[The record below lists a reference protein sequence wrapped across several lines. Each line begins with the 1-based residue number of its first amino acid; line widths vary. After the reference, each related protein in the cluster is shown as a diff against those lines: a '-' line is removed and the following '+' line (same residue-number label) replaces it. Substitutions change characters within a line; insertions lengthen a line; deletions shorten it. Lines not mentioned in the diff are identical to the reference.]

1 MRLTKERIQSI
12 ASTTIGRL
20 RKLGLLEIT
29 GSTDNL
35 TRSLDHAITEELTV
49 EDRLNAEIREI
60 LKKFESDFEKG
71 RADYQK
77 MFTMVKQKL
86 VRERGLVL

>member
-20 RKLGLLEIT
+20 QKQGLLEMM
-29 GSTDNL
+29 GSADNL
-35 TRSLDHAITEELTV
+35 TRLLEHTITEELTV
-49 EDRLNAEIREI
+49 EERLHAEIREI
-60 LKKFESDFEKG
+60 LKKFEPDFEKG

-77 MFTMVKQKL
+77 MFTMVKRKL
-86 VRERGLVL
+86 VRERGLIL

>member
-1 MRLTKERIQSI
+1 MRLTKERVQAI

-20 RKLGLLEIT
+20 RKQGLLEIT
-29 GSTDNL
+29 GSTDQL
-35 TRSLDHAITEELTV
+35 ARSLDHVITEELTI

-60 LKKFESDFEKG
+60 LKKFELDFEKG

-86 VRERGLVL
+86 IHERGLIL

>member
-20 RKLGLLEIT
+20 RKLDLLEIT

-35 TRSLDHAITEELTV
+35 TRSLNHAITEELTV
-49 EDRLNAEIREI
+49 EDRLHAEIREI

-86 VRERGLVL
+86 VRERGLIL

>member
-12 ASTTIGRL
+12 VSTTIGRL
-20 RKLGLLEIT
+20 RTQGLIEIT
-29 GSTDNL
+29 GSTENL
-35 TRSLDHAITEELTV
+35 TRLLDHAITEELAV

-86 VRERGLVL
+86 IRERGLIL

>member
-1 MRLTKERIQSI
+1 MRLNKERIQSI
-12 ASTTIGRL
+12 ASTTVAQL
-20 RKLGLLEIT
+20 RKQGLLEIT
-29 GSTDNL
+29 GSSDNL
-35 TRSLDHAITEELTV
+35 TRSLDHAITEELAV

>member
-1 MRLTKERIQSI
+1 MRLNKERIQSI
-12 ASTTIGRL
+12 AATTVGRL
-20 RKLGLLEIT
+20 RNQGLLEIT
-29 GSTDNL
+29 GSADNL
-35 TRSLDHAITEELTV
+35 TRSLDHAITEELAL
-49 EDRLNAEIREI
+49 EDRLNTEIREI

-86 VRERGLVL
+86 VRERGLIL

>member
-20 RKLGLLEIT
+20 QIKGLLEVT

-35 TRSLDHAITEELTV
+35 TRLLDHAITEELTV
-49 EDRLNAEIREI
+49 EDRLNAEVREI
-60 LKKFESDFEKG
+60 LKKFESDFERG

-86 VRERGLVL
+86 VRQRGLIL

>member
-1 MRLTKERIQSI
+1 MRLTKERIHSM
-12 ASTTIGRL
+12 ASTMIGRL
-20 RKLGLLEIT
+20 QNQGLLEIT
-29 GSTDNL
+29 GSGENL
-35 TRSLDHAITEELTV
+35 TRSLENAMIKELTV
-49 EDRLNAEIREI
+49 EVRLNEEVREI

-86 VRERGLVL
+86 VRDRGLIL

>member
-1 MRLTKERIQSI
+1 MRLNKERIQSI
-12 ASTTIGRL
+12 AATTVGRL
-20 RKLGLLEIT
+20 RNQGLLEIT

-35 TRSLDHAITEELTV
+35 TRSLDHAITEELAL

-60 LKKFESDFEKG
+60 LKKFESEFEKG
-71 RADYQK
+71 HADYQK

-86 VRERGLVL
+86 VRERGLIL

>member
-12 ASTTIGRL
+12 VSTMIGRL
-20 RKLGLLEIT
+20 RNQGLLEIT
-29 GSTDNL
+29 GSTENL
-35 TRSLDHAITEELTV
+35 TRKLDQVITEELTV
-49 EDRLNAEIREI
+49 EDRLNVEIREI

-86 VRERGLVL
+86 VRERGLIL